1 MDSNHDENRHAAGES
16 SGSGR
21 YTDSRDNGEGSS
33 KQTQHADDGAT
44 PPRSNPLLTR
54 LNQDSAERAH
64 IAAVGNQLAPEDMR
78 APLVIGDFGGQSHIT
93 RSNGSQSTSNNAGDN
108 NAGEGLDDALDSIR
122 LGDDDDEFNEL
133 DADDG
138 VEEDLTLNFNPSMEQ
153 EEGELEQIDETLR
166 AEALSIASAVDPK
179 QLMGAVGDGTSI
191 PWDALSG
198 FEPTMHDDDDELD
211 ENDPAMEELG
221 FALQPKSKR
230 ERKKQQRKGGAVIY
244 PPEIQRLLGQA
255 NSAYV
260 NKDYKEAVELFQ
272 QVIVT
277 HPSVFQAWNIM
288 GVIQEE
294 LGNTEKAL
302 QLYLVAAH
310 LTPKDG
316 ALWKKLAVI
325 SKEKGY
331 DQQALY
337 CFSRAYRA
345 DKNDMDALWD
355 RSIMYKILEQPYKA
369 IQGFQKL
376 LKVKHHYMPALE
388 ELVTLYSMIDQDN
401 KKYRENMHQ
410 AMLDYEAAY
419 LHYSSLPDRFTNG
432 NADPFD
438 VTYEDEEAAQ
448 QNEPFGY
455 SALNMLSELYIMFE
469 EYEKPVKMIKTW
481 SRRLQRRSHQTWWD
495 DYRDD
500 REFDTDP
507 DDEELQASLG
517 ENRTRGLPVDLRVKL
532 GVCRL
537 MMEEVKEAKTQFKY
551 LWRCSVEDFPDL
563 YEEIAELYIS
573 KQMWKEGYNVIRA
586 MLQFED
592 MDVPRIWI
600 MAGECLRHMGH
611 MKEAKD
617 YLEQAHRDDSSNV
630 EVSMML
636 AEVYEEMGNLPQALS
651 LVNFVRQANADKQ
664 TEADRRRREAKQARD
679 AKKDGGS
686 STRGSYAGT
695 MGMPQQSYLLDPN
708 HSKASGYRQLAPRGA
723 SEASYVASDAAQ
735 RAMAR
740 IAEASRDRTAAER
753 YASAD
758 RDRDI
763 QILRAEREHERAAKL
778 ARAER
783 ENEVQ
788 NVRDVIEK
796 FNRLDLIFQRIDQ
809 KEKSR
814 VWENKREAV
823 KMTRED
829 RTQYIQGARELINI
843 FRSNKSFFIKER
855 SKPYMGKESRTWRY
869 RRNATDVDTVL
880 SEHALEMSERLGK
893 AMGLSRPKLGT
904 TTEEASDTMGA
915 EGNTLEPVPPTSYKE
930 ISFDAWYLLM
940 IRQSVYLTYEDR
952 YSEAMELLMVM
963 FSANVFYQIPRRRS
977 GIMLIVLA
985 CAMWVADYHAIVNA
999 ARWLSNFGGGRP
1011 LALKIVQATFTFG
1024 PRNNEKFSQWV
1035 QGITYKY
1042 LRRHIDRM
1050 RRAIGKSDP
1059 QGMRKT
1065 GRDEAQQARVAPFP
1079 WRSVSGFESPRT
1091 SGAGEQ
1097 TGGQR
1102 SATARPIFDDPFL
1115 VTEGQASGATA
1126 TADRDDEQSPS
1137 SGLPSEEGDV
1147 GEASTRGLRSKVS
1160 FAKDVV
1166 SEATNAEDTN
1176 TGVRDRDESRQAT
1189 GGSQSKKRRLDVDDI
1204 AAREGG
1210 EPDQDEDG
1218 NNDELDDDDD
1228 DVNDELYRTDDD
1240 ENRGQEM
1247 EADDYEETEWE
1258 EPDFPTARTKA
1269 FGNGRR
1275 RNLARGEDDDDD
1287 EEMSGVP
1294 SPRRPAGAKKSTA
1307 AYRSQS
1313 SAVEGEFG
1321 EDGPTRSRRG
1331 MAKFT
1336 PQKYPKFY
1344 ISLVMFLGHVLTQS
1358 RTHVGAAAQF
1368 AECLDYAPNNPMI
1381 HFYLSVQFLNLAM
1394 QRTTSNRQ
1402 MTIVQGL
1409 FFLQNYYYLRKS
1421 GRGTIAF
1428 SEREEEYKAKG
1439 KGPTPSPV
1447 EHLHSILGYKDQEPD
1462 WKAAASKASSEA
1474 ISPAPAAP
1482 AESTSAA
1489 GSTSASATGSLDTT
1503 TTRVTASV
1511 VADVSS
1517 VNKAGTSKQQE
1528 TSSDSPATTNEAGA
1542 SAPAASSSSI
1552 KPATSV
1558 DPPLT
1563 QCQQEAEYNFARAFH
1578 QLGQNHLA
1586 MIHYRRVL
1594 ELPSW
1599 REVEREHKALHK
1611 KQAEEKIAAR
1621 SNERAAAHAQALE
1634 RKMKRAQEIQGI
1646 KEDKKSKTE
1655 KARAAKSQDDAKS
1668 DVDQGE
1674 EQEGDDRE
1682 DGEDGEDDLEMED
1695 DDELDDEDG
1704 QGPEEEDDRAKGIQL
1719 QGVSDDDPTDLKREA
1734 AFNLAKVYMQSGAMG
1749 EAQLLMRK
1757 YCTL

>member
-1 MDSNHDENRHAAGES
+1 MDSSHDENRHVVGGS
-16 SGSGR
+16 SNNNI
-21 YTDSRDNGEGSS
+21 YTESRDNGEGSS
-33 KQTQHADDGAT
+33 KQIQHADDGAT
-44 PPRSNPLLTR
+44 PLRSNPLLTR
-54 LNQDSAERAH
+54 LNQNSAERAH
-64 IAAVGNQLAPEDMR
+64 IAAVGYQLAPEGMR
-78 APLVIGDFGGQSHIT
+78 APSVIGDFGGLSHT
-93 RSNGSQSTSNNAGDN
+93 ARSNDSQFTSNNTGDN

-138 VEEDLTLNFNPSMEQ
+138 VEEDLTLNFDPSMEQ
-153 EEGELEQIDETLR
+153 EEGELEQIDESLH
-166 AEALSIASAVDPK
+166 AEALSVASAVDPK

-230 ERKKQQRKGGAVIY
+230 EKKKQQRKGGVVIY

-388 ELVTLYSMIDQDN
+388 ELVTLYSMLDQDN

-679 AKKDGGS
+679 AKKEGGS

-695 MGMPQQSYLLDPN
+695 MGIPQQPYLLDPN
-708 HSKASGYRQLAPRGA
+708 YSKGSGYRQLAPRGA
-723 SEASYVASDAAQ
+723 SDTSYVASDAAQ

-763 QILRAEREHERAAKL
+763 QILRTEREHERAAKL

-843 FRSNKSFFIKER
+843 FRSNKSFFIKEK
-855 SKPYMGKESRTWRY
+855 SKPYMGKESRAWRY
-869 RRNATDVDTVL
+869 RRNAADVDTVL
-880 SEHALEMSERLGK
+880 SEHALEMAERLGK

-904 TTEEASDTMGA
+904 TAEEASDTMGA
-915 EGNTLEPVPPTSYKE
+915 EGNTLEPAPPTSYKE

-1065 GRDEAQQARVAPFP
+1065 YVARRKTNQPFRRGPKKSFPLLTPTLASPKQRGRDEAQQAR
-1079 WRSVSGFESPRT
+1079 
-1091 SGAGEQ
+1091 
-1097 TGGQR
+1097 
-1102 SATARPIFDDPFL
+1102 
-1115 VTEGQASGATA
+1115 GQAGGATA
-1126 TADRDDEQSPS
+1126 KADRDDEQSSS
-1137 SGLPSEEGDV
+1137 SGHPSEEDV
-1147 GEASTRGLRSKVS
+1147 NEASTGSLRSKVS
-1160 FAKDVV
+1160 FAENVV
-1166 SEATNAEDTN
+1166 PGTTNAEDTN
-1176 TGVRDRDESRQAT
+1176 TGSRDRDEPRQAT
-1189 GGSQSKKRRLDVDDI
+1189 GGSQSRKRRLDVDDI
-1204 AAREGG
+1204 AAREDG

-1218 NNDELDDDDD
+1218 DEDELDDDDD

-1258 EPDFPTARTKA
+1258 EPDFPRARTKA

-1275 RNLARGEDDDDD
+1275 RNLARGEDDDED
-1287 EEMSGVP
+1287 EEMNGVP
-1294 SPRRPAGAKKSTA
+1294 SPRRSAGAKKNAA
-1307 AYRSQS
+1307 AYGSRS

-1344 ISLVMFLGHVLTQS
+1344 ITLVMFLGHVLTQS

-1402 MTIVQGL
+1402 LTIVQGL
-1409 FFLQNYYYLRKS
+1409 FFLQNYYHLRKS

-1428 SEREEEYKAKG
+1428 SEREKEYKAKG
-1439 KGPTPSPV
+1439 KGPIPSPV
-1447 EHLHSILGYKDQEPD
+1447 EHLHSILGYKDQESD
-1462 WKAAASKASSEA
+1462 WKAVASKASSEA
-1474 ISPAPAAP
+1474 ISSAPASP
-1482 AESTSAA
+1482 TESI
-1489 GSTSASATGSLDTT
+1489 SATGSASAPATESLD
-1503 TTRVTASV
+1503 TRVTASAIV
-1511 VADVSS
+1511 DISS
-1517 VNKAGTSKQQE
+1517 VNKTGTSKQQE
-1528 TSSDSPATTNEAGA
+1528 TSSDSPSPTNEVGSSTLAK
-1542 SAPAASSSSI
+1542 SSSSI
-1552 KPATSV
+1552 EPTTSE
-1558 DPPLT
+1558 DLPLT

-1586 MIHYRRVL
+1586 MIHYKRVL

-1599 REVEREHKALHK
+1599 REVEREHRTLRK
-1611 KQAEEKIAAR
+1611 KQAEEIAAAR
-1621 SNERAAAHAQALE
+1621 RNERAAARAQALE
-1634 RKMKRAQEIQGI
+1634 RKMKRAQKIQGI
-1646 KEDKKSKTE
+1646 REDKKAKTE
-1655 KARAAKSQDDAKS
+1655 KARAAESQDDTGDTNDAKS
-1668 DVDQGE
+1668 DADQGG
-1674 EQEGDDRE
+1674 EQEGE
-1682 DGEDGEDDLEMED
+1682 DEVGDDLEMED

-1704 QGPEEEDDRAKGIQL
+1704 QGPKEEEERTKGIQL
-1719 QGVSDDDPTDLKREA
+1719 QGVNDDDPTDLKREA
-1734 AFNLAKVYMQSGAMG
+1734 AFNLAKIYMQSGAMG